1 MIEFHRIVCMKCGSP
16 TPFYSNL
23 NIQTDPKGLIEIEG
37 LSEVQISDYA
47 KAKWWYNKGRRFR
60 STSWTNV
67 NEASSRSHWW
77 VIGLVRYFKV
87 F

>member
-1 MIEFHRIVCMKCGSP
+1 MIN
-16 TPFYSNL
+16 PFYSNL

-47 KAKWWYNKGRRFR
+47 KAKWWYNKGKRFR

-67 NEASSRSHWW
+67 NEASSRSH
-77 VIGLVRYFKV
+77 
-87 F
+87 